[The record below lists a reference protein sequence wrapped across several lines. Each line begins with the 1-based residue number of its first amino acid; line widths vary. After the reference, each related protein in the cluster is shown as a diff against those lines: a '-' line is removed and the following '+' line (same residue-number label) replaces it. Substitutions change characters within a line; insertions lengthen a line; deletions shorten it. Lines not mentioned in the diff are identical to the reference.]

1 MDYSAERQKLAD
13 AGTHAR
19 QYVLNSLLFIFT
31 FWALNQV
38 AYLFTVTEG
47 VSLFYP
53 PSAYAMFLIFFLG
66 GKYLPVHFLAIYLGG
81 LPYRDVFNYNLEM
94 FIPDLRQFVI
104 YGAAGLILRKINSQ
118 QEIFDGKFFY
128 SVLVAALLTA
138 LISTAIF
145 LSGIGLNTLSFSSMI
160 ERSSSFFVGNLTGAV
175 TAIPI
180 FLLFHQ
186 FWKLGCRGFISS
198 LLDNALNPRKA
209 ATLLLILILTALV
222 IQLGKV
228 DEQFS
233 KYYYLI
239 LIPIVWSTV
248 KWGLGNGLVFA
259 FIGNLFALSLFM
271 LSGYSHYG
279 IFEVQI
285 MFTISIV
292 TVILIGLVHDERNL
306 FYQRA
311 MYDDLTGL
319 ANMRLFKEV
328 SFTSIARARRK
339 GHESSVLFIDID
351 GFKSVND
358 TFGHKAGDEILQKLS
373 QEIKSCVRDS
383 DSVARF
389 GGDEFVVFLDE
400 TSVEKA
406 AGVSE
411 KIIRKLAD
419 PFRIQTDAV
428 ALGVSIGISLY
439 PQDGAGIDTLI
450 RKADEAMYLAKSEG
464 KSTYRIYG
472 NHQRH

>member
-1 MDYSAERQKLAD
+1 MDFSAKLQNSAD
-13 AGTHAR
+13 ANTHAR
-19 QYVLNSLLFIFT
+19 QYVLNSLVFIFT

-38 AYLFTVTEG
+38 AYLFTVAEG

-53 PSAYAMFLIFFLG
+53 PSAYAMLLIFLLG

-104 YGAAGLILRKINSQ
+104 YGSAGLILRKINSQ
-118 QEIFDGKFFY
+118 RKIIDGKFFY
-128 SVLVAALLTA
+128 SVMVASVLTA

-145 LSGIGLNTLSFSSMI
+145 LSGIDLNTLSFSSLI

-175 TAIPI
+175 TAIPV

-186 FWKLGCRGFISS
+186 FWKLGRRGSISS
-198 LLDNALNPRKA
+198 LLNNGLKPQKVA
-209 ATLLLILILTALV
+209 ALLIIMILTALV
-222 IQLGKV
+222 IQLGKM

-259 FIGNLFALSLFM
+259 FIGNLFALSLFTV
-271 LSGYSHYG
+271 SGYSHYG
-279 IFEVQI
+279 IFEVQL

-292 TVILIGLVHDERNL
+292 TVILIGLVHDERDL
-306 FYQRA
+306 FYHRA

-319 ANMRLFKEV
+319 ANMRLFREV
-328 SFTSIARARRK
+328 CFTSIARAKRN

-358 TFGHKAGDEILQKLS
+358 TFGHKVGDEILQKLS
-373 QEIKSCVRDS
+373 QEIKYCVRDS

-389 GGDEFVVFLDE
+389 GGDEFVIFLDE
-400 TSVEKA
+400 TSDQKA

-411 KIIRKLAD
+411 KIIRQLAD
-419 PFRIQTDAV
+419 PFRIHTDAV
-428 ALGVSIGISLY
+428 ELGVSIGISLY
-439 PQDGAGIDTLI
+439 PRDGADIETLI
-450 RKADEAMYLAKSEG
+450 RKSDEAMYLAKKEG
-464 KSTYRIYG
+464 KSTYRIYSD
-472 NHQRH
+472 HH

>member
-1 MDYSAERQKLAD
+1 MDYSAEFQNPAD
-13 AGTHAR
+13 ATTRAR
-19 QYVLNSLLFIFT
+19 QYVLNSLIFIFT

-38 AYLFTVTEG
+38 AYLFEVTEG

-53 PSAYAMFLIFFLG
+53 PSAYAMFLIFLLG

-94 FIPDLRQFVI
+94 LIPDLRQFVI
-104 YGAAGLILRKINSQ
+104 YGSAGLILRKINSQ
-118 QEIFDGKFFY
+118 RKVIDGRFFY
-128 SVLVAALLTA
+128 SVMVVAVLTA
-138 LISTAIF
+138 LISTGIF
-145 LSGIGLNTLSFSSMI
+145 LSAQGLNTLSFSSLI
-160 ERSSSFFVGNLTGAV
+160 ETSSSFFVGNLTGAV

-186 FWKLGCRGFISS
+186 FWKLGWSGFISS
-198 LLDNALNPRKA
+198 LLDNILNLQKVA
-209 ATLLLILILTALV
+209 VLLIIIILTAVV
-222 IQLGKV
+222 IQLGKM

-259 FIGNLFALSLFM
+259 FIGNLFALSLFIF
-271 LSGYSHYG
+271 SGYSHYG

-292 TVILIGLVHDERNL
+292 TVILIGLVHDERDL
-306 FYQRA
+306 FYHRA
-311 MYDDLTGL
+311 TYDDLTGL
-319 ANMRLFKEV
+319 ANMRLFREIC
-328 SFTSIARARRK
+328 FTSIARAKRK
-339 GHESSVLFIDID
+339 GHESSVLFIDVD

-358 TFGHKAGDEILQKLS
+358 TFGHKVGDEILQQLS
-373 QEIKSCVRDS
+373 QEIKGCVRDS

-389 GGDEFVVFLDE
+389 GGDEFVIFLDE
-400 TSVEKA
+400 TSHEKA

-411 KIIRKLAD
+411 KIIRQLAK
-419 PFRIQTDAV
+419 PFQIYKNSV
-428 ALGVSIGISLY
+428 ELGVSIGISTY
-439 PQDGAGIDTLI
+439 PRDGADIDTLI
-450 RKADEAMYLAKSEG
+450 CKSDEAMYLAKKEG
-464 KSTYRIYG
+464 KSTYRVYG
-472 NHQRH
+472 DHHR